1 MYRGSERYVAT
12 FDDQFEVLFMPPRF
26 TKDIEDETLKKNW
39 YFSYGIKKMVTTRE
53 NRLHSTYSLI
63 PNRNCCICH
72 ISLLWVPSEGK
83 DPSCCAETCQIKDG
97 GEPESFCPC
106 IANNPAVQ
114 SKIND
119 LDCFKQAID
128 AHVTS
133 LSMV

>member
-12 FDDQFEVLFMPPRF
+12 FDDQFEVLFMSPRF
-26 TKDIEDETLKKNW
+26 TKDIEDETLKKKLV
-39 YFSYGIKKMVTTRE
+39 F
-53 NRLHSTYSLI
+53 LI
-63 PNRNCCICH
+63 RDQKDGNYAGKPFAQYIFVIPKRNCCICH

-128 AHVTS
+128 ARVSS
-133 LSMV
+133 LSKV